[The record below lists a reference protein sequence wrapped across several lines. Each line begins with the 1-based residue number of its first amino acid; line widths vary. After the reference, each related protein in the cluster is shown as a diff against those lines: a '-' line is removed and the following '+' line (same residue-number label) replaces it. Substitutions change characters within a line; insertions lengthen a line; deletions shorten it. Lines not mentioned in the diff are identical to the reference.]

1 MSSIYIGKL
10 VKGQIDDWHI
20 KKMAKRQN
28 GKLNYWQFD
37 ITVG

>member
-1 MSSIYIGKL
+1 MKSLDNGKL
-10 VKGQIDDWHI
+10 VKRQIDDWRI
-20 KKMAKRQN
+20 KEMAKRQN